1 LAGTAGTEV
10 FNPAPENILQL
21 SAVSRRANRVG
32 NDDDAKLIEAPSERE
47 RQLGNA
53 VTVNRFIIAG
63 ALLALLSISALVN
76 GVRKGRV
83 YLRGPHGRVDRRRQ
97 PIRFW
102 TSIIASGVAAL
113 IGLAM
118 IAWGILQRLV

>member
-1 LAGTAGTEV
+1 V
-10 FNPAPENILQL
+10 SV
-21 SAVSRRANRVG
+21 SACW
-32 NDDDAKLIEAPSERE
+32 
-47 RQLGNA
+47 GNA
-53 VTVNRFIIAG
+53 VTANRFIIAG
-63 ALLALLSISALVN
+63 ALLALLSTSALVN

-102 TSIIASGVAAL
+102 TSNIASGVAAL
-113 IGLAM
+113 VGLGM

>member
-1 LAGTAGTEV
+1 MLVLSEQFRAVIGGHGGT
-10 FNPAPENILQL
+10 
-21 SAVSRRANRVG
+21 
-32 NDDDAKLIEAPSERE
+32 
-47 RQLGNA
+47 NA

-118 IAWGILQRLV
+118 IAWGILQKLV

>member
-1 LAGTAGTEV
+1 MAGTAGTEV

-21 SAVSRRANRVG
+21 LAVSRRANRVG
-32 NDDDAKLIEAPSERE
+32 NDDDAKAEAPSERE
-47 RQLGNA
+47 RLLGNA

-102 TSIIASGVAAL
+102 TSIIASGVAAF